1 MRRLRSMRTWMAA
14 LVVLA
19 AAATLA
25 TAPAVAAAKKP
36 PYTVAISNGFVGS
49 EWRIQMVESAKK
61 VFDEYKS
68 KGLVKGDL
76 YVNHAGPD
84 VTAQIAQI
92 RNMINRGFDVI
103 IINPNSQTA
112 LNPVIEEAADR
123 GIVVI
128 VVDQE
133 VTSPKAVNV
142 VIDQAEWA
150 RISARWL
157 AEKLQ
162 GKGNIVVI
170 NGLAGHPANEDRWRG
185 AREVFGRYP
194 GIKIL
199 TMTHANW
206 DQATGQQVMSNLL
219 ATYPNIDGVWV
230 QDGMAEGAL
239 RAVLA
244 SGRKLPLMSGEA
256 RVGYMRLWD
265 QLKKE
270 KGFQAIGVVNPPGVA
285 ASGLRIAMQILQ
297 GRQFKDGVLARGN
310 TLYVPIPGIVTN
322 DNFDELW
329 AKYKD
334 HPDAYALDGWL
345 TEEEARSYFK

>member
-1 MRRLRSMRTWMAA
+1 M
-14 LVVLA
+14 LVAVVTMVVVSTMGPSVLA
-19 AAATLA
+19 A
-25 TAPAVAAAKKP
+25 KKSP
-36 PYTVAISNGFVGS
+36 PYTVALSNGFVGS
-49 EWRIQMVESAKK
+49 EWRIQMVEQCQK
-61 VFDEYKS
+61 VFEEYK
-68 KGLVKGDL
+68 KQGLVKGEL

-112 LNPVIEEAADR
+112 LNPVIEEAVER

-157 AEKLQ
+157 AEQLK
-162 GKGNIVVI
+162 GKGNIVVL
-170 NGLAGHPANEDRWRG
+170 NGVAGHPASEDRWRG
-185 AREVFGRYP
+185 ASEVFRRYP

-199 TMTHANW
+199 TVTNANW

-219 ATYPNIDGVWV
+219 ATYPGIDGVWV

-244 SGRKLPLMSGEA
+244 SGRELPVMVGEA
-256 RVGYMRLWD
+256 RIGYMRLWK
-265 QLKKE
+265 QLKDQ
-270 KGFQAIGVVNPPGVA
+270 KGFSTIGVINPPAIAG
-285 ASGLRIAMQILQ
+285 SGLRVAMQILQ
-297 GRQFKDGVLARGN
+297 GRQFKDGILARGN
-310 TLYVPIPGIVTN
+310 TLYVPIPGYVTN
-322 DNFDELW
+322 ENLDELW
-329 AKYKD
+329 EKFKD
-334 HPDAYALDGWL
+334 KPDAYALDGMI